1 MNEMMNYIFS
11 RLQLSDNSMRD
22 VVNTLK
28 KQSKV
33 NKRVRIALLG
43 VCVGLYVSNLSQ
55 LKQAALLN
63 ERIKKMEKEIE
74 ELKSL
79 EGE

>member
-43 VCVGLYVSNLSQ
+43 VRVGLYVSNLSQ

-63 ERIKKMEKEIE
+63 EKIKKMEKEIE